1 MFISMRRPEFPM
13 PTRRQRYHI
22 MMWETKNPLYRVEH
36 ILGLKQQAYDII
48 LRVTGYTLGTATRK
62 GCVCMVPG
70 AEDVVQQIRNLIFF

>member
-1 MFISMRRPEFPM
+1 M
-13 PTRRQRYHI
+13 PTRWQRYRI
-22 MMWETKNPLYRVEH
+22 MRWETKHPMYKVEH

-70 AEDVVQQIRNLIFF
+70 AEDVVQQIRNLVFF